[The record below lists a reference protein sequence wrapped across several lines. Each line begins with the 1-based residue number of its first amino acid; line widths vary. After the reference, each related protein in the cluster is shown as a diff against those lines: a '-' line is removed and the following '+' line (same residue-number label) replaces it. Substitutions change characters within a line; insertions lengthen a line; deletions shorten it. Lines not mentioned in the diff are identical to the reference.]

1 MEDFVRIFKSPEG
14 DVYHITLS
22 EDNGVLSAEVL
33 AALGEVHVAGIDL
46 RRLFGKHVTS
56 QEVLSALAN
65 VIADFFLK
73 DENVIICYYCDFI
86 NSIPNT
92 SKNTMPP
99 QEYRSRLFEKMFQ
112 RYVNL
117 HNLSNVRL
125 SVVEI
130 NGINEKYYFH
140 VIYRES
146 HSMLASMI
154 GSDLRNASISI
165 FICAFTY
172 FLQYLFVFSSS
183 AFISIFRI
191 SSNF

>member
-1 MEDFVRIFKSPEG
+1 M
-14 DVYHITLS
+14 YHITLS
-22 EDNGVLSAEVL
+22 EDNGVLSAEVVE
-33 AALGEVHVAGIDL
+33 ALGNVHIAGIDL

-56 QEVLSALAN
+56 QMVLSALAD

-73 DENVIICYYCDFI
+73 DEDVIICYYCDFI

-112 RYVNL
+112 RYVKL
-117 HNLSNVRL
+117 HNLSHVRL

-140 VIYRES
+140 VIYREN

-154 GSDLRNASISI
+154 GSDLKDG
-165 FICAFTY
+165 
-172 FLQYLFVFSSS
+172 FSK
-183 AFISIFRI
+183 
-191 SSNF
+191 

>member
-1 MEDFVRIFKSPEG
+1 M
-14 DVYHITLS
+14 
-22 EDNGVLSAEVL
+22 VLSTL
-33 AALGEVHVAGIDL
+33 AD
-46 RRLFGKHVTS
+46 
-56 QEVLSALAN
+56 

-73 DENVIICYYCDFI
+73 DEDVIICYYCDFI

-112 RYVNL
+112 RYVKL
-117 HNLSNVRL
+117 HNLSHVRL

-140 VIYRES
+140 VIYREN

-154 GSDLRNASISI
+154 GSDLKDG
-165 FICAFTY
+165 
-172 FLQYLFVFSSS
+172 FSK
-183 AFISIFRI
+183 
-191 SSNF
+191 